1 MVKRIPAIGPSLLSA
16 DFSRLAEQI
25 ESLEKAGADYL
36 HLDIMDGHFVPPL
49 TFGPKIAKD
58 VRKISRLP
66 LDAHL
71 MVERPLDHAEDF
83 VKAGADWICFHL
95 ETEKSPGETITEI
108 RKLGAKVG
116 LSIKPGTPVRAA
128 APFMPAIDFLL
139 VMSVEPGWSGQT
151 FMPAALDKLR
161 EAKRI
166 AVEGGLG
173 LQLQIDGGINL
184 STAPLAVE
192 AGATLLVAGNAVFGQ
207 PDPGRALQAIR
218 EAASK
223 SLGR

>member
-1 MVKRIPAIGPSLLSA
+1 MIERTPAIGPSLLSA

-25 ESLEKAGADYL
+25 ETVESAGADYL

-95 ETEKSPGETITEI
+95 ETEKRPDETITEI

-116 LSIKPGTPVRAA
+116 MSIKPGTPLAAA
-128 APFMPAIDFLL
+128 APFMPALDFLL
-139 VMSVEPGWSGQT
+139 VMSVEPGWSGQK
-151 FMPAALDKLR
+151 FMPAALDKIR

-166 AVEGGLG
+166 AAESSLD

-184 STAPLAVE
+184 STAPLAVG

-207 PDPGRALQAIR
+207 PDPGEALQTIR
-218 EAASK
+218 EA
-223 SLGR
+223 LQQD

>member
-1 MVKRIPAIGPSLLSA
+1 LSA

-25 ESLEKAGADYL
+25 RTVEEAGADYL

-49 TFGPKIAKD
+49 TFGPKIARD

-71 MVERPLDHAEDF
+71 MVRRPLDHAEDF

-95 ETEKSPGETITEI
+95 ETEEEPERTIAEI
-108 RKLGAKVG
+108 RALGANVG
-116 LSIKPGTPVRAA
+116 MSIKPGTPFSEA
-128 APFMPAIDFLL
+128 APMLPLLDYFL
-139 VMSVEPGWSGQT
+139 VMSVEPGWAGQK

-161 EAKRI
+161 AAKQM
-166 AVEGGLG
+166 AGDEGLE
-173 LQLQIDGGINL
+173 LHLQIDGGIGI

-192 AGATLLVAGNAVFGQ
+192 AGATLLVAGSAIFGK
-207 PDPGRALQAIR
+207 PDPAAALQQIR
-218 EAASK
+218 DT
-223 SLGR
+223 L